1 MSGCFTVHKHF
12 SPIYTQQDCTNI
24 LFTGS
29 APERKRGVEVKDPRD
44 KLIVREIVVI
54 DVLGN
59 ITCLQSE

>member
-1 MSGCFTVHKHF
+1 MSGCSTVHRHF
-12 SPIYTQQDCTNI
+12 SPIYKQLDCTNI

-29 APERKRGVEVKDPRD
+29 APARKRTVEVKEPRD

-54 DVLGN
+54 DILGN